1 MADDHTPE
9 QRKYNMSQI
18 RRKNTKPELLVRQYL
33 FSKGLRYRIDDK
45 RYPGR
50 PDLVFPKYRAAVYI
64 NGCFWH
70 RHDCEKFVWPK
81 SNTEYWIPKIQRNA
95 ERDAA
100 NYEQMRALGW
110 NVIVVWECEL
120 RKDRREKR
128 LEELYHQITK

>member
-18 RRKNTKPELLVRQYL
+18 RRKYTKPELLVRQYL